1 MANEPARATVQ
12 TNPVRAFIQAAINL
26 GTVTSYQSSQ
36 AEQNPDVTTGRK
48 APFDLWIEQGIA
60 APTALPTVLH
70 ASLLLLAQDQAYAN
84 QYRGDLVLASI
95 LLDQEKLT
103 PRAIHQALCRL
114 HFARAQGMN
123 YALDEFLAKQGLIP
137 LETSRH
143 LLVSSTFPTW
153 LPIARRS
160 RTAIATPPVGVQER
174 RKATRRASQRLAIA
188 KQRRSSPVGA
198 VIGIVGSVV
207 IIVGTVLW
215 ANKTEPRPRV
225 QDEPEIIM
233 PVVHKPVKRP
243 DPLEDAPVLIEP
255 TAPVSLIEPT
265 VPIPTKAIPQDLID
279 CPAKI
284 RVLIDESRTA
294 NRDAKLAE
302 ARRLLE
308 AALARLEHDESKEG
322 GELRGECQAL
332 LQLVL
337 KLSR

>member
-1 MANEPARATVQ
+1 MANDPARATVQ

-137 LETSRH
+137 LETSRN

-160 RTAIATPPVGVQER
+160 KTAIATPPVGIQER

-207 IIVGTVLW
+207 IIIGAVLW
-215 ANKTEPRPRV
+215 ANKPEPRPRV
-225 QDEPEIIM
+225 QDEPVVTVPI
-233 PVVHKPVKRP
+233 VHKPVAP
-243 DPLEDAPVLIEP
+243 PEPLEDTPALIEP
-255 TAPVSLIEPT
+255 VDLIAPT
-265 VPIPTKAIPQDLID
+265 VQTPAKATPQDLID
-279 CPAKI
+279 CPAKV
-284 RVLIDESRTA
+284 RTLIDESRTA

-308 AALARLEHDESKEG
+308 ATLARLEHDESKEG